1 MEYREFRAPS
11 SSPVERI
18 WIARGDAGA
27 PETILPDGRFELI
40 FNLGDV
46 VLQDGGAQPRAMLA
60 AETRRAVSIA
70 ATGRIEF
77 VGVTL
82 RDAAVAQV
90 LGCPPRVLR
99 DQMID
104 LRALHRGLDLS
115 EHLAE
120 SNDEQRI
127 ETILQAFG
135 THERDPLASAAA
147 SLIRR
152 SGGRL
157 SITRLASACGVSMR
171 TLNRAFDRTLGITPK
186 TLARVTRLGRAAAWL
201 REGEI
206 AADVALR
213 AGFADQS
220 HMTNEFRAIARL
232 SPSRW
237 LELPPGLGVQFLQD
251 PAAPR
256 A

>member
-11 SSPVERI
+11 WSPVERI
-18 WIARGDAGA
+18 WIARGAGGA

-40 FNLGDV
+40 FNLADP
-46 VLQDGGAQPRAMLA
+46 VLQDGASQPRAMLA

-70 ATGRIEF
+70 STGRIEF
-77 VGVTL
+77 VGVRL
-82 RDAAVAQV
+82 RDAAVGQV
-90 LGCPPRVLR
+90 LGCPPRLLR
-99 DQMID
+99 DRMID
-104 LRALHRGLDLS
+104 LHALAPALDLS
-115 EHLAE
+115 ERLAE
-120 SNDEQRI
+120 ADDERRVA
-127 ETILQAFG
+127 TILGAFG
-135 THERDPLASAAA
+135 AHERHPLAANAAA
-147 SLIRR
+147 LIRR

-157 SITRLASACGVSMR
+157 SISRLASAYGVSIR
-171 TLNRAFDRTLGITPK
+171 TLSRAFDRALGLTPK
-186 TLARVTRLGRAAAWL
+186 TLARVMRLGRAAAWL
-201 REGEI
+201 REGEV

-220 HMTNEFRAIARL
+220 HMTHEFRAIARL

-251 PAAPR
+251 PAGPA

>member
-1 MEYREFRAPS
+1 M
-11 SSPVERI
+11 ERI
-18 WIARGDAGA
+18 WIARGDRGA

-40 FNLGDV
+40 FNLGDP
-46 VLQDGGAQPRAMLA
+46 VLQDGIAQPGAMLA

-70 ATGRIEF
+70 STGRIEF

-82 RDAAVAQV
+82 RDAAVSHV
-90 LGCPPRVLR
+90 LGCPPRLLR
-99 DQMID
+99 DQMLD
-104 LRALHRGLDLS
+104 LRAHLRRLDLS
-115 EHLAE
+115 EQLAE
-120 SNDEQRI
+120 SDDAQRVT
-127 ETILQAFG
+127 TILRAFG

-157 SITRLASACGVSMR
+157 SMTRLASACGVSVR
-171 TLNRAFDRTLGITPK
+171 TLSRAFDRTLGLTPK

-201 REGEI
+201 REGEL
-206 AADVALR
+206 AADVAFR
-213 AGFADQS
+213 AGFADQA
-220 HMTNEFRAIARL
+220 HMANEFRTIARL

-251 PAAPR
+251 PAAAP